1 MQLDKKMLDKL
12 LTLNDAQLAEVIRS
26 IAAET
31 GIDPNLLGLNPQN
44 INGIRQA
51 LGSATQQDLE
61 QLNAVYDSYKQNRKR
76 S

>member
-1 MQLDKKMLDKL
+1 MQLDKQMLDKL

>member
-61 QLNAVYDSYKQNRKR
+61 QLRDSLRADWNAQIDS
-76 S
+76 